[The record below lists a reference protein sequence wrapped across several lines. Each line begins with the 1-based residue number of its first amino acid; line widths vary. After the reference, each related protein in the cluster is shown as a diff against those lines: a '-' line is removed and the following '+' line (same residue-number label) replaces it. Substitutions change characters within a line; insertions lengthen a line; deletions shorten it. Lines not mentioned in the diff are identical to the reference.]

1 MLFGHPPGQM
11 LQRNQKNCV
20 LAPSFVSDSL
30 ILNLQIT
37 SVKRF
42 RDPPIHLARQPR

>member
-1 MLFGHPPGQM
+1 MRFRHPPGQ
-11 LQRNQKNCV
+11 LLRRNQKNCI
-20 LAPSFVSDSL
+20 LSPSFVSNTT

-42 RDPPIHLARQPR
+42 RDPL